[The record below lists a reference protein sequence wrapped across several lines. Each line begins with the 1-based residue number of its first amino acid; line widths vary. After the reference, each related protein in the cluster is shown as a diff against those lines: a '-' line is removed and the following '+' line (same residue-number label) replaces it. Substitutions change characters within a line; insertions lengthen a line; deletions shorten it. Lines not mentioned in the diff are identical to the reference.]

1 MPFAVTAVEL
11 ARGHVLPLSSAYTRA
26 RRRSYSTSASS
37 AANASKRV
45 RWRAPFFLNSHQ
57 AHPKLGILPTFPENR
72 NRNGIIRIFNIS
84 MIFKIISIIEKE
96 YRKWQKN

>member
-1 MPFAVTAVEL
+1 MPFAVTAAEL
-11 ARGHVLPLSSAYTRA
+11 ARGHVLLALSAYTRA

-57 AHPKLGILPTFPENR
+57 AHPKLGIPLTFPE